1 MPEVEKAGAEASG
14 KQKAGKG
21 SMVVVDFG
29 KQKRKQIKELRA
41 GEGPLLAKV
50 EETIAELRGQGV
62 LSESSQTLVVV
73 VKEKPRG
80 GSLNI
85 GSLGGLLR

>member
-1 MPEVEKAGAEASG
+1 MAEAEKA
-14 KQKAGKG
+14 AGKG

-29 KQKRKQIKELRA
+29 KHKRKQVKQLRE
-41 GEGPLLAKV
+41 GGGPLVAKV

-73 VKEKPRG
+73 VKEKRG
-80 GSLNI
+80 AGSLKL
-85 GSLGGLLR
+85 GSLGSLLR